1 MLPVCVSIRP
11 LSVYTSFPFDN
22 LLSIYLQILFKF
34 CICIS
39 MRIFCLGK
47 FLLFHTVMTLVLQ
60 KWILAIGFILEYA
73 GEMYGPED
81 EKIFLQS
88 YLTRAVY
95 YI

>member
-1 MLPVCVSIRP
+1 
-11 LSVYTSFPFDN
+11 
-22 LLSIYLQILFKF
+22 
-34 CICIS
+34 
-39 MRIFCLGK
+39 
-47 FLLFHTVMTLVLQ
+47 MTLVLQ